1 MTISEETMRARRLFS
16 ARLEAKLKE
25 YDIKQNEL
33 AKILNISE
41 STVGKWI
48 LGKSMPR
55 TMGLI
60 QQIADYFH
68 VGKSYFLEES
78 PSPRPSK
85 QDATPLPP
93 ADGLPV
99 IPIDDRNFRVPVV
112 GRVAAGQPIVADEE
126 IIGYE
131 YIDNKYSKDGHEYF
145 GLRIVGKSMEPT
157 IMDGDIVIVRRQDYV
172 ENGEIAIVLIDGEEA
187 TAKEVKESPE
197 GITLIGHNAAVYTPH
212 FYSAREVQDLPV
224 QVIGRVVQLV
234 RRF

>member
-1 MTISEETMRARRLFS
+1 MENFAQRLRDAMQSAGMKPIELHERTGISKASISEYLSGNYEPKQRNVYKLA
-16 ARLEAKLKE
+16 EALHVAPS
-25 YDIKQNEL
+25 YLMGLSEL
-33 AKILNISE
+33 AEAS
-41 STVGKWI
+41 
-48 LGKSMPR
+48 
-55 TMGLI
+55 
-60 QQIADYFH
+60 H
-68 VGKSYFLEES
+68 
-78 PSPRPSK
+78 PSPSK
-85 QDATPLPP
+85 QP
-93 ADGLPV
+93 ADSLPV
-99 IPIDDRNFRVPVV
+99 IPLDDRTFRVPVV

-157 IMDGDIVIVRRQDYV
+157 IMDGDIVIVRRQDYI
-172 ENGEIAIVLIDGEEA
+172 ENGQIGIILIDGECA